1 MKATGSSNVEVM
13 KLDFNS
19 LGSVRDFVKYF
30 LQKEKRLDVLIN
42 NAAASGMANRLTDDG
57 LQQQMQINHYGPFL
71 LTNLLL
77 GTKVIIVFFFSIE
90 ISIFADILKKSA
102 PSRIILV
109 SSLMHNYGDI
119 DFDNL
124 NCEKSFP
131 GSTTLYSNAKLA
143 NILFANELA
152 SRLDGT
158 GIAVKANIYK
168 HWNI

>member
-19 LGSVRDFVKYF
+19 LGSVRDFVKEF

-77 GTKVIIVFFFSIE
+77 GKRIKIVLFSVLR
-90 ISIFADILKKSA
+90 SQFSQ
-102 PSRIILV
+102 
-109 SSLMHNYGDI
+109 
-119 DFDNL
+119 
-124 NCEKSFP
+124 
-131 GSTTLYSNAKLA
+131 
-143 NILFANELA
+143 
-152 SRLDGT
+152 
-158 GIAVKANIYK
+158 IY
-168 HWNI
+168 